1 MNLRVLFTM
10 VAVLAVVFLMIP
22 VLVVVPLSVSSA
34 NTLTFPPPGLSWR
47 WYAAFFADPRWVA
60 ASVNSMIIAGT
71 ASVGALVLGSLA
83 AYGLVRGNFLG
94 RRILET
100 NFVAPLIVPPV
111 VNAIA
116 LYIIYARVGLLGSFS
131 GLIAAHIVIAAPY
144 VVLLLSVAI
153 RGFDQRIE
161 QVAETL
167 GASRGIILGYVLFP
181 NLLPSLIAAWVLA
194 FVVSFDELILTFF
207 LFGTYD
213 TLPKRMFVL
222 LEQKVD
228 PTITAVATML
238 IGLSCV
244 SLLLI
249 VRLLRNS
256 GVLNPVER

>member
-1 MNLRVLFTM
+1 
-10 VAVLAVVFLMIP
+10 
-22 VLVVVPLSVSSA
+22 
-34 NTLTFPPPGLSWR
+34 
-47 WYAAFFADPRWVA
+47 
-60 ASVNSMIIAGT
+60 MIIAGT

-100 NFVAPLIVPPV
+100 NFIAPLIVPPV
-111 VNAIA
+111 INAIA